1 MPPELVMNATTTECH
16 RIHFSDTFSR
26 PHTIQTVMT
35 DNLFTICDPRPDVLQ
50 GALRESDFAAD
61 LAQVLKGDAPDEYR
75 IPALFFANTYPTKGL
90 KTVLKLVA
98 LRVLGRPEQVGAI
111 FRLDTQFGGGKTH
124 TLIALAHAMKGL
136 EGVHNADEFLPSE
149 LHPTAPVRVAAF
161 DGENADPA
169 NGRRLEGEIRAYTPW
184 GELAHALRGEAGY
197 RLVEASDKEGI
208 APGADTLR
216 ELIGSEPALI
226 LVDEIAPYLR
236 KVAGRN
242 AQRAAEQLA
251 AFLTALMKAVESSP
265 RAALI
270 FTLAVGRDGKA
281 ADAYSRETQ
290 DIAAFFA
297 EAESVAA
304 RKATVIDPTED
315 DETVKVICRRLF
327 TRIDREKAKD
337 VVTAYKALWDD
348 NRELLP
354 PAPAQDRRL
363 EEFEAG
369 YPLHPELV
377 KLLTQKTGT
386 LGNFQRVRGM
396 LRLLARTVARLWQLR
411 PADAFAIQ
419 THHIDLGFEPI
430 RLELITRLKQDIYVP
445 AIKAEIA
452 AVDSTPALA
461 EQLDAGPFKGLPR
474 YGSYVA
480 RSAFMHTLAFNES
493 LRGLSAEELRYAI
506 LGPGT
511 DIAFIDD
518 ARKRFVTDSAYIDD
532 KPGAPLRFLAE
543 ANLTQIIRREET
555 NTDRDEVRSRL
566 NSYIRELFA
575 GPNLNLIPF
584 ASGPHDVADDDG
596 SGKPYLVML
605 GYDATQVFSDAV
617 RIDNLI
623 EKIFLHKGAG
633 SDWRHNRN
641 NLVFLVADAAGSP
654 NMKAKMLR
662 NIALESLRQT
672 DKLKDLADYQVAKL
686 QELHERSKQELALAV
701 QQCYRHIFYPSR
713 NRLDGASCDL
723 AHTVVDIQTASDR
736 PGDGQRQVVT
746 QLQNAAKLRLPTDQ
760 PDSPI
765 YVRDRT
771 PLKKGQI
778 TTAALRTEFRQDPS
792 LPMLVGD
799 DVFIKGI
806 RLGIEQD
813 VYVYQSGDLIRGKGD
828 PHAEIKVDEQ
838 SFLYTTTYARDH
850 GIWPRPAPQPQP
862 GTTSSGG
869 SGTSGGGAGGYTN
882 TNANPTPPPTAQSP
896 DTVEADDVLKA
907 ALTQILDKAQ
917 HNGITAFRTVTI
929 RPFDKSD
936 ALKLMALVKSVPNA
950 EKRVEL
956 NASFETPNG
965 STAEMEFKGDIDD
978 AIVLKDYLEPQFRA
992 ASDSDAEV
1000 RFILRF
1006 DPPLPTQGPA
1016 PDGLIQRLTR
1026 LVSPSAHV
1034 VATAA
1039 QDQ

>member
-1 MPPELVMNATTTECH
+1 
-16 RIHFSDTFSR
+16 
-26 PHTIQTVMT
+26 MT
-35 DNLFTICDPRPDVLQ
+35 DNLFTLCEPRLDVLQ

-61 LAQVLKGDAPDEYR
+61 LSQVLNGDAPDEYKQ
-75 IPALFFANTYPTKGL
+75 PGLFFSNTYPTKGL

-98 LRVLGRPEQVGAI
+98 LRVLGRPEQVGSI

-124 TLIALAHAMKGL
+124 TLIALAHAMHGMD
-136 EGVHNADEFLPSE
+136 GVPNADEFLE
-149 LHPTAPVRVAAF
+149 ADLRPTKPVRIAAF

-169 NGRRLEGEIRAYTPW
+169 NGRRLSDDIRAHTPW
-184 GELAHALRGEAGY
+184 GELAFALRGESGY
-197 RLVEASDKEGI
+197 RLVEASDREGI

-242 AQRAAEQLA
+242 AQRAAEQLS

-281 ADAYSRETQ
+281 TDAYSRETQ
-290 DIAAFFA
+290 DVASFFA
-297 EAESVAA
+297 EAESVSA

-327 TRIDREKAKD
+327 TRIDHDKAKL
-337 VVTAYKALWDD
+337 VIAAYKSLWDA

-354 PAPAQDRRL
+354 PAPAQDRRV

-377 KLLTQKTGT
+377 KVLTQKTGT

-396 LRLLARTVARLWQLR
+396 LRLLARTVARLWQTR

-445 AIKAEIA
+445 AIKAEIS
-452 AVDSTPALA
+452 AVETTPALA
-461 EQLDAGPFKGLPR
+461 EQLDAGPFKGLPK

-480 RSAFMHTLAFNES
+480 RCAFVHTLAFNDN
-493 LRGLSAEELRYAI
+493 LRGLNAEELRYAI
-506 LGPGT
+506 LSPGT
-511 DIAFIDD
+511 DIAFVDD
-518 ARKRFVTDSAYIDD
+518 ARKRFATDSAYLDD

-555 NTDRDEVRSRL
+555 NTDRDEVRTRL
-566 NSYIRELFA
+566 NSYIRDLFA
-575 GPNLNLIPF
+575 GPHLNLIPF
-584 ASGPHDVADDDG
+584 ASGPHDVPDDDG
-596 SGKPYLVML
+596 SGRPYLVML
-605 GYDATQVFSDAV
+605 GYEATQVFSDAV
-617 RIDNLI
+617 SIDTLV
-623 EKIFLHKGAG
+623 EKVYLHKGAG
-633 SDWRHNRN
+633 ADWRHNRN
-641 NLVFLVADAAGSP
+641 NLVFLIADAAGAP
-654 NMKAKMLR
+654 NMKAKKLR
-662 NIALESLRQT
+662 FIALESLRQV

-701 QQCYRHIFYPSR
+701 QQCFRHIFYPSR
-713 NRLDGASCDL
+713 NRLEGANCDL

-746 QLQNAAKLRLPTDQ
+746 QLQNAGKLRLPTDQ
-760 PDSPI
+760 PDSPV

-806 RLGIEQD
+806 RLGIDQD
-813 VYVYQSGDLIRGKGD
+813 VYIYQSGELLRGKGD

-838 SFLYTTTYARDH
+838 SFIYTTAYAREH
-850 GIWPRPAPQPQP
+850 GIWPRPEPKQEP
-862 GTTSSGG
+862 SSGSG
-869 SGTSGGGAGGYTN
+869 SAGQSSGYGGGNAGGGYT
-882 TNANPTPPPTAQSP
+882 PPVSTPPLKAQQP
-896 DTVEADDVLKA
+896 DSIEAEDVLKA
-907 ALTQILDKAQ
+907 ALTQVLEKAQ
-917 HNGITAFRTVTI
+917 RNGVKALASISI

-936 ALKLMALVKSVPNA
+936 ALKLMPLVKSVPNA
-950 EKRVEL
+950 QKHVEL
-956 NASFETPNG
+956 SASFQTTSG
-965 STAEMEFKGDIDD
+965 SSAELEFKGNIDD
-978 AIVLKDYLEPQFRA
+978 AMVLKDYLEPQFRT

-1000 RFILRF
+1000 SFVLRF
-1006 DPPLPTQGPA
+1006 EPPLPPQGPSA
-1016 PDGLIQRLTR
+1016 DGLIQRLTR
-1026 LVSPSAHV
+1026 LVSPSAQV
-1034 VATAA
+1034 VATIA
-1039 QDQ
+1039 DTN